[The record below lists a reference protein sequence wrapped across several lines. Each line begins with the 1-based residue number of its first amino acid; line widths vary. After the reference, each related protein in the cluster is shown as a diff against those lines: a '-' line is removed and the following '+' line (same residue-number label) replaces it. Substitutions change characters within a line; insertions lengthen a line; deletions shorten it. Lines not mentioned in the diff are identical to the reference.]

1 MHHPL
6 ARDNRFRGRPAK
18 AFDAGNPSSRG
29 LMARLGQHF
38 LRDERV
44 AERMVELAE
53 LDGDDVVLEVGTGDG
68 FLTRHI
74 ASTGCRVVT
83 VELDPVLA
91 SRAREALRDYPNVT
105 VVRGDVMSVELPRF
119 NKVVSS
125 PPYYISTR
133 LLRWLSLRARPEL
146 AVLLLQEEFAEK
158 LTAEP
163 GDDRYVLTSLLV
175 RTGYSV
181 EPRFR
186 VGRSA
191 FSPPPRVTSRVVV
204 LRRREGSIAPP
215 DWLVDVLKRLF
226 TLRRKRL
233 ERALKELGLPCPPE
247 LTGLRVRE
255 LAPQHLPILAS
266 HLAGQLAGRS
276 VPERS

>member
-1 MHHPL
+1 
-6 ARDNRFRGRPAK
+6 
-18 AFDAGNPSSRG
+18 
-29 LMARLGQHF
+29 MARLGQHF

-53 LDGDDVVLEVGTGDG
+53 LGGNDVVLEVGTGDG
-68 FLTRHI
+68 FLTRFI

-83 VELDPVLA
+83 VELDPFLA
-91 SRAREALRDYPNVT
+91 RRAREALREYPNVT
-105 VVRGDVMSVELPRF
+105 VLNGDALSLDLPPF

-163 GDDRYVLTSLLV
+163 GEDRYVLTSLLI
-175 RTGYSV
+175 RSCYRV
-181 EPRFR
+181 EPQFK

-191 FSPPPRVTSRVVV
+191 FSPRPKVTSRVVV
-204 LRRREGSIAPP
+204 LRRREDPMTPP
-215 DWLVDVLKRLF
+215 ESLVDVLRRLF
-226 TLRRKRL
+226 TLRRKKL
-233 ERALKELGLPCPPE
+233 ARALKELGLSCPPE
-247 LTGLRVRE
+247 LEGLRVRE
-255 LAPQHLPILAS
+255 LAPEHLPVLAA
-266 HLAGQLAGRS
+266 HLADELSTRS
-276 VPERS
+276 PPERS